1 METITGKTNPLTFQ
15 RQGKP
20 FLSKKPNAFRGSP
33 PSLFRVGIGKENKK
47 IFS

>member
-20 FLSKKPNAFRGSP
+20 FLSKKPNAFRELPLPFSGI
-33 PSLFRVGIGKENKK
+33 GIGKKRKNLL
-47 IFS
+47 